1 MPGRFVIALLS
12 AGLFALAAVGARA
25 DTNPPAEVG
34 GVELPSLAP
43 VVEKIAPG
51 VVNIATKGHVEIQ
64 QNPLF
69 NDPFFRRFFGLPE
82 GPIERETQSVGSGVV
97 VDAENGYVI
106 TNSHVV
112 ANADEI
118 VVIFKD
124 KRRFEAELV
133 GADSETD
140 VAVLK
145 IEPDNLTALP
155 IGDSEALRV
164 GDFVV
169 AMGNPFGLS
178 HTVTLGI
185 VSALGRTGLGIE
197 GYEDF
202 IQTDASINPGNSG
215 GALVNLRGEL
225 IGINTAILGRG
236 GNIGIGFAIPINMA
250 HQIMEQLV
258 EFGEVQRGLLGI
270 NIQDLDHD
278 LAEAFGVDALDGALV
293 TRVVPG
299 SAAEAAGLQTGD
311 IVTSVD
317 GRPVRNA
324 SDLRNKIGLKRVGD
338 VVELTVTRNGEEI
351 TITAQVGEPVERVQQ
366 AARSPDETN
375 PRLKGATLGTI
386 EPGSS
391 LYGTVEGVLVLAVD
405 PDSAAARAG
414 LKAGDVILSVNK
426 KPVTMPEELLEIAD
440 ASDSLLLNIRRGEW
454 AHFLLIH

>member
-25 DTNPPAEVG
+25 DTNLPAEVG

-118 VVIFKD
+118 VVIFRD

-133 GADSETD
+133 GTDPETD

-145 IEPDNLTALP
+145 IEPDNLTALS

-215 GALVNLRGEL
+215 GALVNMDGEL
-225 IGINTAILGRG
+225 VGINSAIISRSG
-236 GNIGIGFAIPINMA
+236 GNVGIGFAVATEIAKSVMR
-250 HQIMEQLV
+250 QILD
-258 EFGEVQRGLLGI
+258 FGEVHRGLLGVSI
-270 NIQDLDHD
+270 RPIDAAD
-278 LAEAFGVDALDGALV
+278 AEARNVPVDSGAIITEITANSAAEKAGLQIEDIIIEV
-293 TRVVPG
+293 NSRKISDARELTNAIGLLSAGDKVTIRYVRGGESHETTAELGERVTTRVAGGDIHRGLNGAEFQSTTASSVRGIEVPSVADG
-299 SAAEAAGLQTGD
+299 SAAAQRGLRQ
-311 IVTSVD
+311 
-317 GRPVRNA
+317 
-324 SDLRNKIGLKRVGD
+324 GD
-338 VVELTVTRNGEEI
+338 VVLAVNR
-351 TITAQVGEPVERVQQ
+351 QRVQ
-366 AARSPDETN
+366 SIDELVEVASEN
-375 PRLKGATLGTI
+375 QILFLIVQRGNRQLTLQ
-386 EPGSS
+386 
-391 LYGTVEGVLVLAVD
+391 
-405 PDSAAARAG
+405 
-414 LKAGDVILSVNK
+414 
-426 KPVTMPEELLEIAD
+426 
-440 ASDSLLLNIRRGEW
+440 IR
-454 AHFLLIH
+454 

>member
-25 DTNPPAEVG
+25 DTNPSAEDG
-34 GVELPSLAP
+34 GVNLPSLAP
-43 VVEKIAPG
+43 IVETIAPG
-51 VVNIATKGHVEIQ
+51 VVNIATKGHVEVQ

-97 VDAENGYVI
+97 IDAENGYVI

-118 VVIFKD
+118 VVTFRD

-133 GADSETD
+133 GTDSETD

-145 IEPDNLTALP
+145 IEPDNLTALAL
-155 IGDSEALRV
+155 GDSDALRV

-178 HTVTLGI
+178 HTVTSGI
-185 VSALGRTGLGIE
+185 VSALGRTNLGIE
-197 GYEDF
+197 GYENF

-225 IGINTAILGRG
+225 IGINTAILGGG

-250 HQIMEQLV
+250 HQVMEQLV
-258 EFGEVQRGLLGI
+258 EFGEVQRGQLGV

-278 LAEAFGVDALDGALV
+278 LAEAFGVDALEGAVV
-293 TRVVPG
+293 TQVVPG

-311 IVTSVD
+311 IVTSVN

-338 VVELTVTRNGEEI
+338 VVELAVTRNGEEI
-351 TITAQVGEPVERVQQ
+351 YITARVGEPVERVEQ

-375 PRLKGATLGTI
+375 PRLEGATLGAI
-386 EPGSS
+386 EPGSPP
-391 LYGTVEGVLVLAVD
+391 YGTVEGVLVLAVD
-405 PDSAAARAG
+405 PDSTAERAG
-414 LKAGDVILSVNK
+414 LRAGDIILSVNK
-426 KPVTMPEELLEIAD
+426 KPVTTPEELREITD
-440 ASDSLLLNIRRGEW
+440 SSDSLLLNIRRGEG
-454 AHFLLIH
+454 ALFLLIH

>member
-25 DTNPPAEVG
+25 DTNLPAEVG

-225 IGINTAILGRG
+225 IGINTAILGRR

-250 HQIMEQLV
+250 YQIMEQLV
-258 EFGEVQRGLLGI
+258 EFGEVKRGQLGV

-278 LAEAFGVDALDGALV
+278 LAEAFGVDALDGAVV
-293 TRVVPG
+293 TQVVPG
-299 SAAEAAGLQTGD
+299 SAAEAADLRTGD

-338 VVELTVTRNGEEI
+338 IVELTVTRNGEEI
-351 TITAQVGEPVERVQQ
+351 TITAQVGEPVERVEQ
-366 AARSPDETN
+366 AARPPDEAN
-375 PRLKGATLGTI
+375 PRLEGATLGTI

-405 PDSAAARAG
+405 PDSTSARAG
-414 LKAGDVILSVNK
+414 LRAGDVILSVNK

-440 ASDSLLLNIRRGEW
+440 ASDSLLLNIRRGEG
-454 AHFLLIH
+454 ALFLLIH